1 MSQSSD
7 VCPASPGPA
16 HSALSAACRSSL
28 ERSRTRRAIADRLRV
43 RRRRSR
49 SSGASLAMVAATFAV
64 GAPLA
69 LATGGA
75 TSGLV
80 SAGSHGSRVAAIQ
93 RALGIPVTGS
103 FDVGTQRA
111 VRSFQRA
118 HGLAVD
124 GIVGPIT
131 RAALGLSGGAAA
143 ASAPSAPNAQL
154 ASIAACESGGSPTA
168 VSADGRY
175 RGKYQF
181 TRATWRAVG
190 GQGDPAQAPESEQDQ
205 RAATLLAQR
214 GTSPWPNCA

>member
-1 MSQSSD
+1 MSPPSD
-7 VCPASPGPA
+7 VCPATPGPA
-16 HSALSAACRSSL
+16 HSTLSAACRSSL
-28 ERSRTRRAIADRLRV
+28 ERSRARRTIADRLRV

-49 SSGASLAMVAATFAV
+49 SSGASLVAVAAALAV

-69 LATGGA
+69 LATGG
-75 TSGLV
+75 TRGGLV
-80 SAGSHGSRVAAIQ
+80 SVGSHGSAVATIQ
-93 RALGIPVTGS
+93 RALGIPATGS
-103 FDVGTQRA
+103 FDLATQRA
-111 VRSFQRA
+111 VRAFQRA
-118 HGLAVD
+118 HGLAAD

-131 RAALGLSGGAAA
+131 RSALGLSGGASAA
-143 ASAPSAPNAQL
+143 TRPSAPNAEL

-168 VSADGRY
+168 ISADGRY

-190 GQGDPAQAPESEQDQ
+190 GQGDPAQASEAEQDQ